1 MLIAGVGGHVEEVFD
16 VLIVKIV
23 VDEAGMP
30 SNSRRYGRQWAPVFE
45 VFEGSVEVRFMVV
58 VVEAGGEIL
67 AWGAGN
73 SSFSRV
79 GDG

>member
-1 MLIAGVGGHVEEVFD
+1 MLIAGLGGHVEEVFD

-45 VFEGSVEVRFMVV
+45 GFEGLLRCDLWWLLWRR
-58 VVEAGGEIL
+58 EAK
-67 AWGAGN
+67 
-73 SSFSRV
+73 F
-79 GDG
+79 

>member
-1 MLIAGVGGHVEEVFD
+1 
-16 VLIVKIV
+16 
-23 VDEAGMP
+23 MP
-30 SNSRRYGRQWAPVFE
+30 SNSRRYGRQRAPVFE
-45 VFEGSVEVRFMVV
+45 GSEGFVEVRFMVV
-58 VVEAGGEIL
+58 VVEAGGESL

>member
-1 MLIAGVGGHVEEVFD
+1 
-16 VLIVKIV
+16 
-23 VDEAGMP
+23 
-30 SNSRRYGRQWAPVFE
+30 
-45 VFEGSVEVRFMVV
+45 VRFMVV

-67 AWGAGN
+67 AWGDGN

>member
-1 MLIAGVGGHVEEVFD
+1 
-16 VLIVKIV
+16 
-23 VDEAGMP
+23 MP
-30 SNSRRYGRQWAPVFE
+30 SNSRRYGRQWAPVFEVFE

-67 AWGAGN
+67 AWGDGN

>member
-1 MLIAGVGGHVEEVFD
+1 
-16 VLIVKIV
+16 
-23 VDEAGMP
+23 MP

-67 AWGAGN
+67 AWGLEIQV
-73 SSFSRV
+73 FFMWW
-79 GDG
+79 GDGWG

>member
-1 MLIAGVGGHVEEVFD
+1 
-16 VLIVKIV
+16 
-23 VDEAGMP
+23 MP

-67 AWGAGN
+67 AWGDGN

>member
-1 MLIAGVGGHVEEVFD
+1 
-16 VLIVKIV
+16 
-23 VDEAGMP
+23 
-30 SNSRRYGRQWAPVFE
+30 
-45 VFEGSVEVRFMVV
+45 VRFMVV
-58 VVEAGGEIL
+58 VVEAGGESL